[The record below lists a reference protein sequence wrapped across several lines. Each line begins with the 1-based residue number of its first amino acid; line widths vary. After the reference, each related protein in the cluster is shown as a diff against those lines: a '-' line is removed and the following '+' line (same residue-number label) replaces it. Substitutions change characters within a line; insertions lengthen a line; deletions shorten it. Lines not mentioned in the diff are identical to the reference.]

1 MSKRLFWLGLLAAS
15 FSHALEWQSYEKAVI
30 EAKKSGKIIMIDAVR
45 DGCHYCADM
54 ERNVFSDAN
63 VSAWIEARFIPV
75 KINISHQEMPL
86 DIDVMMTPSFYFINR
101 NEEEIK
107 KIPGSWGWEDFHSM
121 LEGIKDE

>member
-1 MSKRLFWLGLLAAS
+1 MGLLAAS

-63 VSAWIEARFIPV
+63 VSAWIEARFILV
-75 KINISHQEMPL
+75 
-86 DIDVMMTPSFYFINR
+86 
-101 NEEEIK
+101 
-107 KIPGSWGWEDFHSM
+107 
-121 LEGIKDE
+121 